1 MNSKKIVKKRKD
13 SVSSRVDSKRRIK
26 GGKPSPVGEV
36 HFIHPKHV
44 VTPKELAK
52 YISTKGNVNPRPV
65 AIVSEKIDKTVG
77 IAQIYGTPGKSN
89 QVKLRERTKL
99 RNTKMTKQS
108 WIDSNEKTKSESTKK
123 PFISGVK
130 PLEKKSSRVHIRD
143 LNARKNNIRVKQKKS
158 K

>member
-1 MNSKKIVKKRKD
+1 MNSRKIVKKRKV
-13 SVSSRVDSKRRIK
+13 SASSRIESKRRVK
-26 GGKPSPVGEV
+26 GRKPGAVGEV

-44 VTPKELAK
+44 VTPKELSR
-52 YISTKGNVNPRPV
+52 YLSNKGNANPRPV

-89 QVKLRERTKL
+89 QVKRRERTKL

-123 PFISGVK
+123 PFVSGVK
-130 PLEKKSSRVHIRD
+130 PLDKKSSRVHPRD
-143 LNARKNNIRVKQKKS
+143 LISRKNNIKIKQKKS